1 MYVLRD
7 QFGMKNHP
15 KQNGLKK
22 VLGFPSL
29 FAAAIGLVVAQSCF
43 VSVLQGVG
51 NGGATFFIALI
62 IAFLLTL
69 CYSATWAE
77 LSLMMPKAGGIS
89 SYTVTAI
96 GPFPAII
103 ATISGY
109 VIPNIMVSP
118 AELYLLEEIFRFYG
132 RGSVCY
138 FEYSGN

>member
-1 MYVLRD
+1 MYVLHY
-7 QFGMKNHP
+7 QVEMINQS
-15 KQNGLKK
+15 KQSGLKK

-43 VSVLQGVG
+43 VSILQGVG

-89 SYTVTAI
+89 TYTLTAI
-96 GPFPAII
+96 GPLSCDHRDHQWLCHSQHHGI
-103 ATISGY
+103 TS
-109 VIPNIMVSP
+109 
-118 AELYLLEEIFRFYG
+118 
-132 RGSVCY
+132 
-138 FEYSGN
+138 